1 MKPIMMNVASQGAF
15 AAIPPNLAISLV
27 PVLCWITPQTM
38 KRTAVMRPCENIWN
52 APAAIP
58 IVPSV
63 AKPNSTMPMW
73 LIDEK
78 ATIFFRSFWA
88 KEANAP

>member
-1 MKPIMMNVASQGAF
+1 MKPIMMKVASQGAL

-27 PVLCWITPQTM
+27 PALCWMTPQTM
-38 KRTAVMRPCENIWN
+38 KRTAVMRPCENIWK
-52 APAAIP
+52 APADIP

-63 AKPNSTMPMW
+63 ARPKSTMPMW
-73 LIDEK
+73 LMEEN

-88 KEANAP
+88 REANAP